1 MESNERY
8 YARRAAEELRGA
20 QRALTPE
27 GKARRTALAE
37 AFLLK
42 CQAERKLSSRPREIN
57 SLAVELA
64 TAVSL
69 SGA

>member
-27 GKARRTALAE
+27 GRARRTALAE
-37 AFLLK
+37 AFLAK
-42 CQAERKLSSRPREIN
+42 ARQCGRE
-57 SLAVELA
+57 AVASPAGLESA
-64 TAVSL
+64 AC
-69 SGA
+69 